1 MGYKAEIHRTFLH
14 CFVKFGI
21 HQRHKKHIKKAALP
35 VLAQIFK
42 AVQYKL
48 YVQIKST
55 NAQQAVAQLH

>member
-1 MGYKAEIHRTFLH
+1 MGYKAEIHYTFLH

-21 HQRHKKHIKKAALP
+21 RQCHIKHIKKAALP

-55 NAQQAVAQLH
+55 NIQQAVVQLH

>member
-1 MGYKAEIHRTFLH
+1 MRYKAEIHQTFLH

-21 HQRHKKHIKKAALP
+21 RQCHIKHIKKAALP

-42 AVQYKL
+42 AIQCKL

-55 NAQQAVAQLH
+55 NIQQAVVQLH

>member
-1 MGYKAEIHRTFLH
+1 MGRKTEIRYTFVR

-21 HQRHKKHIKKAALP
+21 HQCHIKHIKKAALP

-55 NAQQAVAQLH
+55 NIQQAVVQLH